1 VPGSSLV
8 LPPGWRRVPLVRGSD
23 GAVERLVADAFAGRP
38 PDEHTAL
45 RHQLRGLLRAQV
57 ADARRRGGVDLYL
70 PAGGHRGLPVAASFV
85 VAVVPSPAGRAGPAG
100 SPGTGAGAGGAED
113 LLAALLVRAG
123 TDLVTLPAGAAARW
137 EHVRPAGTGRER
149 APGDD
154 LPDVGHRQVDYALP
168 VPGSGDT
175 VVVTFATPGAG
186 DPGDELAGLL
196 VELFDACMT
205 TFRWT
210 GAHRT
215 PGVFA

>member
-1 VPGSSLV
+1 VTGGEDGALPGYSLV
-8 LPPGWRRVPLVRGSD
+8 LPPGWRRVPLVHGSD
-23 GAVERLVADAFAGRP
+23 EAVERLVADAFAGRA

-45 RHQLRGLLRAQV
+45 RRQLRTLLRAQV

-85 VAVVPSPAGRAGPAG
+85 VAVVPSGAGP
-100 SPGTGAGAGGAED
+100 SPAED
-113 LLAALLVRAG
+113 LLAALLVQQEA
-123 TDLVTLPAGAAARW
+123 DLVTLPAGPAARW
-137 EHVRPAGTGRER
+137 ERAHPAGARRER
-149 APGDD
+149 LPEDD

-186 DPGDELAGLL
+186 DPGDDLAGLL
-196 VELFDACMT
+196 VELFDALMT

-215 PGVFA
+215 TDARA